1 MNEYFSGTRP
11 DLISMKSLNDL
22 APFMQYSDNINNN
35 YVETKINTSSSLQGF
50 YTGYIKPNILP
61 IIIILIFVGCIIIRY
76 LSVNDSNKNK
86 TMTKS
91 SDLNDTNDTN
101 NTTNSNEYKQSNSRI
116 ENFNPAKPVFSQINH
131 NAYVKPSIE
140 DLHKTQFVSDID
152 DELFNKIISRVNEPS
167 ANLDN
172 VPYFD
177 PSVSDPLEY
186 REQIQTS
193 RDEWA
198 NQHDGLANPFYG
210 NNYIS
215 STGDAVDFTRNLNK
229 QNMNMATRQ
238 IFG

>member
-11 DLISMKSLNDL
+11 DLISMKSVNDL
-22 APFMQYSDNINNN
+22 APFIQHSENFNMIAGNLNNIESNINSS
-35 YVETKINTSSSLQGF
+35 NTLKKF
-50 YTGYIKPNILP
+50 YNAYIKPNILP
-61 IIIILIFVGCIIIRY
+61 IIIILIFVSCIIIRY
-76 LSVNDSNKNK
+76 LSVNDNKKNK
-86 TMTKS
+86 TIKKI
-91 SDLNDTNDTN
+91 DDTNSDDTN
-101 NTTNSNEYKQSNSRI
+101 ADNNSKSII
-116 ENFNPAKPVFSQINH
+116 ENFNPAKPVFSQVNH
-131 NAYVKPSIE
+131 NNYVEPPIE
-140 DLHKTQFVSDID
+140 DFNKTQFISDMD

-167 ANLDN
+167 VNLDN
-172 VPYFD
+172 VPYID

-198 NQHDGLANPFYG
+198 NQHDGLPNPFYG

-215 STGDAVDFTRNLNK
+215 STADAVDFTRNLNK